1 MNVTPDMSSQDLVT
15 LGRRITTIE
24 TYKWCR
30 ARRDEPHRRLEVTAV
45 MAAPVASGP
54 AVDGVWHLD
63 AILTWAVLWVC
74 GRRNPYTEG
83 DPLDIPIPL
92 ARANGVWAASCLT
105 PWGDTRTGWVWFR
118 KRPDLAQAETWLLP
132 NRLPMKGGPHR
143 AQQHPLRVS
152 TTCLL
157 TARAVGSPTAVAELL
172 TVVTSVGKNRG
183 HGYGS
188 VREWGVRVMDGD
200 PTPEWAWQADDGRCL
215 RPLPIDVATGLN
227 ATGRASVGHFTPP
240 YWRSGGVP
248 ILCP

>member
-1 MNVTPDMSSQDLVT
+1 
-15 LGRRITTIE
+15 
-24 TYKWCR
+24 
-30 ARRDEPHRRLEVTAV
+30 
-45 MAAPVASGP
+45 
-54 AVDGVWHLD
+54 
-63 AILTWAVLWVC
+63 
-74 GRRNPYTEG
+74 
-83 DPLDIPIPL
+83 
-92 ARANGVWAASCLT
+92 
-105 PWGDTRTGWVWFR
+105 
-118 KRPDLAQAETWLLP
+118 
-132 NRLPMKGGPHR
+132 MKGGPHR

-200 PTPEWAWQADDGRCL
+200 PTPEWAWRSDDGRCL
-215 RPLPIDVATGLN
+215 RPIPIDVATGLN